1 MPNVLITGGLG
12 YVGSHLVEQLKKT
25 NNEITLL
32 VEDKNVLYKPK
43 TTSQRSDGFK
53 QFVSFLLTIS
63 IENNNDELY
72 KTVLLIDE
80 PEVHLHPPAQISL
93 LNELIKITSNDRNN
107 LLFFATHSNYLID
120 KTNLDRYFK
129 VFKHNNEYLLKFSIF
144 FEMYIGIFSM

>member
-1 MPNVLITGGLG
+1 MKLFE
-12 YVGSHLVEQLKKT
+12 SMCSFKK
-25 NNEITLL
+25 
-32 VEDKNVLYKPK
+32 LYKILFLIK
-43 TTSQRSDGFK
+43 NNTFK

-129 VFKHNNEYLLKFSIF
+129 VFKHNNEYTKISHVGAMLESSRNSPAFNQTLQPLHTNC
-144 FEMYIGIFSM
+144 